1 MAEQEL
7 YAGADSMEIVRD
19 AHAYFSNKQM
29 EWQSANDAIRDL
41 DSVHRTGVEAM
52 GLLVVGHLTG
62 AGAAVR
68 RKVEGATTTTGKRGA
83 IAATSD
89 GTKQRAMTAAE
100 RAEETASATRD
111 RLTEALVN
119 CDLMKSVGEYE
130 EYIPL
135 STRVVRELRAIFECL
150 GRMASDGQ
158 GLILSSSTSLSTS
171 TLSIPDPAPSLPS
184 GGKVLRTEKVD
195 TGHYA
200 NYTTMELRTGY
211 PHLYAY
217 GEVAAYA
224 SVDGYC
230 RQLRNAQKN
239 LAAPAATGGVSPATH
254 ARNVDSAARDAVRCI
269 EHTMV
274 VVSGEKSVY
283 QCVVAPSSLGK
294 ENSGDDAA
302 TTAAMKEAEMRY
314 QKALVISYSYVIS
327 AALDRLLDLVEYTYL
342 RECGC
347 ATTIGTPN
355 TWCLSHSGIGYSFF
369 CISGCCWTSNSR
381 WC

>member
-1 MAEQEL
+1 MW
-7 YAGADSMEIVRD
+7 D
-19 AHAYFSNKQM
+19 
-29 EWQSANDAIRDL
+29 
-41 DSVHRTGVEAM
+41 
-52 GLLVVGHLTG
+52 LTG

-283 QCVVAPSSLGK
+283 QDPLLLASSRQL
-294 ENSGDDAA
+294 SPPLHRHCA
-302 TTAAMKEAEMRY
+302 
-314 QKALVISYSYVIS
+314 S
-327 AALDRLLDLVEYTYL
+327 AFTDRL
-342 RECGC
+342 
-347 ATTIGTPN
+347 
-355 TWCLSHSGIGYSFF
+355 
-369 CISGCCWTSNSR
+369 
-381 WC
+381 